1 MLNKKEK
8 REYFLLCDVIL
19 KNVKL
24 SAEEN
29 NRFIFLNLK
38 EKYN

>member
-8 REYFLLCDVIL
+8 KEYFLLYDLIL
-19 KNVKL
+19 KNKKL

>member
-8 REYFLLCDVIL
+8 KEYFLLCDLIL
-19 KNVKL
+19 KNKKL

-29 NRFIFLNLK
+29 NRFIFFK
-38 EKYN
+38 FERKI

>member
-8 REYFLLCDVIL
+8 KEYFLLCDLIL
-19 KNVKL
+19 KNKKL

-29 NRFIFLNLK
+29 NRFIILNYK
-38 EKYN
+38 DKK